1 MAFVIL
7 VPPFIAPMLC
17 QRLTDLRRL
26 ADRGYVAE
34 PKRDGQR
41 AQLHVQAG
49 RATAC
54 YSRRGLGLRDS
65 PRS

>member
-17 QRLTDLRRL
+17 QRITDQRRL

-34 PKRDGQR
+34 PKLDGQR
-41 AQLHVQAG
+41 AQLHAQAG

-54 YSRRGLGLRDS
+54 YGRRGLRLRDS

>member
-1 MAFVIL
+1 ML
-7 VPPFIAPMLC
+7 MPLFIAPMLC

-34 PKRDGQR
+34 PKLNGQH
-41 AQLHVQAG
+41 AELHVQAG
-49 RATAC
+49 YATAC
-54 YSRRGLGLRDS
+54 YSRRSLGLRDS